1 MKLIKSNKEYKTENL
16 YKKLKENI
24 KEHIK
29 LLEENMMSLF
39 IDFVIIVSV

>member
-39 IDFVIIVSV
+39 IDFV